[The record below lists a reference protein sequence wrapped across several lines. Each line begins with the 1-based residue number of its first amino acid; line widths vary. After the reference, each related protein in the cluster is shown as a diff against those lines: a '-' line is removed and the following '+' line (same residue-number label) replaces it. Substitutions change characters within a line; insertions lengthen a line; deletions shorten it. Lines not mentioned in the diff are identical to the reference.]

1 MFHVYMKVE
10 TALSKA
16 ITIIIANKRYTNI
29 NEFTQIFN
37 SLSKLSYLKGWFENR
52 TAQSPKTIQLK
63 LWSGK

>member
-37 SLSKLSYLKGWFENR
+37 SLSKLSYLKG
-52 TAQSPKTIQLK
+52 
-63 LWSGK
+63 